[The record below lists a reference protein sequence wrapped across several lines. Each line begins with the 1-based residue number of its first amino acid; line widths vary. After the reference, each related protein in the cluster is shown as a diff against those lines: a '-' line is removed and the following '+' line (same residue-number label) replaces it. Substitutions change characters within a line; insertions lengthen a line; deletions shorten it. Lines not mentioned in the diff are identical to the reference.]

1 LTRSGRP
8 NRRPNR
14 EPGDGGRSSAD
25 SSGLNAKLN
34 QYQAWVNERRAI
46 AVVEPEH
53 IEPGRRLMAVGIDF
67 GVAFIISMVVMMI
80 PLVNRVLTQNLVLLI
95 LMCVRDYFY
104 SGRGLGKN
112 LMGLKVVDIFTGQ
125 PPGLKQAVLRNLV
138 YLGPLLFL
146 EALQRILGIF
156 PVPHVTLVIGQV
168 GNVLAGLY
176 VLVILPLECYRSYQR
191 EDSMRLGDEIAG
203 TCLLES
209 ETDFTGIL
217 PK

>member
-8 NRRPNR
+8 NRRPD
-14 EPGDGGRSSAD
+14 DGGS
-25 SSGLNAKLN
+25 SSGGASGLTGKLN
-34 QYQAWVNERRAI
+34 KFQTWVKNRRAI
-46 AVVEPEH
+46 AVVEPER
-53 IEPGRRLMAVGIDF
+53 IEPGRRLMAIGIDF
-67 GVAFIISMVVMMI
+67 GAAFIISMLIMMV

-125 PPGLKQAVLRNLV
+125 PPGLKQAIVRNLV

-146 EALQRILGIF
+146 EALQRVLQLI
-156 PVPHVTLVIGQV
+156 PMPQVTVPIGQV
-168 GNVLAGLY
+168 CYVVAGLY
-176 VLVILPLECYRSYQR
+176 VLVILPLECYRSYQS